1 MRSSGKLRSLAERH
15 RLGSDAA
22 LAAGLLAL
30 SVGSLTAGLGGTSI
44 DWLWAV
50 LLTVPLVWRRR
61 HPSAV
66 FALMAVCAFGQWLT
80 GTPNWAD
87 AGLLVALYTVAATEP
102 RGRLLVAAAVME
114 VGAVLAVV
122 RWVGHGPALA
132 FIFLSGMVV
141 AAAALGRATQV
152 RRSYL
157 RSLEERAVRLE
168 HERDQQG
175 QIAAAAERA
184 RITRELHDIVA
195 HNVSVMTALAS
206 GAGYAVKDD
215 PDEAIRMMDLSASTG
230 REALADMRRL
240 LGVLGPDEDS
250 GRAPQ
255 PGTDDLPVLLE
266 QVRSAGLPV
275 TLTLEGRP
283 DDLPAGAQL
292 TLFRLIQES
301 LTNSLK
307 HAGPAATAAIGLRYR
322 RGEVELE
329 ILDTGVGGRAAPS
342 PRAQPGQGRGLTG
355 MRERAA
361 AYGGA
366 VEAGPRQGG
375 GWRVATRL
383 SVPDDG
389 G

>member
-1 MRSSGKLRSLAERH
+1 MGSSGKLRGLAERH
-15 RLGSDAA
+15 QFGSDVA
-22 LAAGLLAL
+22 LAAGLLILA
-30 SVGSLTAGLGGTSI
+30 VGELVAGPTGPRV
-44 DWLWAV
+44 DWLWAP
-50 LLTVPLVWRRR
+50 LLTLPLLWRRR
-61 HPSAV
+61 SASAV
-66 FALMAVCAFGQWLT
+66 FAFMAACAFGQWLT
-80 GTPNWAD
+80 GHPSWAD
-87 AGLLVALYTVAATEP
+87 AGLLIALYSVAATES
-102 RGRLLVAAAVME
+102 RGHLLVAGAVME
-114 VGAVLAVV
+114 LGVVLAVV
-122 RWVGHGPALA
+122 RWAGHDPVLA
-132 FIFLSGMVV
+132 FIFLSGMVI
-141 AAAALGRATQV
+141 AAAALGRTAQV
-152 RRSYL
+152 RRTYL

-168 HERDQQG
+168 RERDQQG

-206 GAGYAVKDD
+206 GAGYAVQDD
-215 PDEAIRMMDLSASTG
+215 PDEAIRMMELSAATG

-240 LGVLGPDEDS
+240 LGVLGPEEEP

-275 TLTLEGRP
+275 TLTLEGQP

-307 HAGPAATAAIGLRYR
+307 HAGPAATAAIGLRYQ

-329 ILDTGVGGRAAPS
+329 ILDTGVGGRAMSSPS
-342 PRAQPGQGRGLTG
+342 GQLGQGRGLTG

-361 AYGGA
+361 AYGGS
-366 VEAGPRQGG
+366 VEAGPREGG

-383 SVPDDG
+383 SVPHDG

>member
-1 MRSSGKLRSLAERH
+1 MGSSGKLRGLAGRH
-15 RLGSDAA
+15 QLGSDLA
-22 LAAGLLAL
+22 LAAGLLILA
-30 SVGSLTAGLGGTSI
+30 VGELTAGPTGSLI
-44 DWLWAV
+44 DWLWAP
-50 LLTVPLVWRRR
+50 LLTLPLVWRRR
-61 HPSAV
+61 HPLPV
-66 FALMAVCAFGQWLT
+66 FTVMAACAFGQWLT
-80 GTPNWAD
+80 GQPSWAD
-87 AGLLVALYTVAATEP
+87 AGLLIALYTVAAAEP
-102 RGRLLVAAAVME
+102 RGRLLAAGVVLE
-114 VGAVLAVV
+114 VGVVLAVI
-122 RWVGHGPALA
+122 RWAGHDPVLS
-132 FIFLSGMVV
+132 FVFLSGMVI
-141 AAAALGRATQV
+141 AAGALGHSAQV

-157 RSLEERAVRLE
+157 RGLEERAVRLE

-206 GAGYAVKDD
+206 GAGYAAQDD
-215 PDEAIRMMDLSASTG
+215 PDEAIRMMDLSAATG

-240 LGVLGPDEDS
+240 LGVLGPDEEAE
-250 GRAPQ
+250 RAPQ

-275 TLTLEGRP
+275 TLTMEGEP
-283 DDLPAGAQL
+283 GDLPAGAQL

-307 HAGPAATAAIGLRYR
+307 HAGPAATAAIGLRYE
-322 RGEVELE
+322 RGGVELE
-329 ILDTGVGGRAAPS
+329 ILDTGVGDSTMPIPTSAGLS
-342 PRAQPGQGRGLTG
+342 PGRGLTG

-366 VEAGPRQGG
+366 VEAGPRKEG

-383 SVPDDG
+383 SVPREG
-389 G
+389 

>member
-1 MRSSGKLRSLAERH
+1 MGSSGKLRSLAERH
-15 RLGSDAA
+15 RLGSDVA

-30 SVGSLTAGLGGTSI
+30 AVGSLTAGPGGTSI

-50 LLTVPLVWRRR
+50 LLTVPLGWRRQ
-61 HPSAV
+61 HPSPV
-66 FALMAVCAFGQWLT
+66 FAFMAVCAFGQWLT

-102 RGRLLVAAAVME
+102 RGRLLVAGAVME
-114 VGAVLAVV
+114 LGVVLAVV
-122 RWVGHGPALA
+122 RWMGHDPVLT

-168 HERDQQG
+168 YERDQQG

-215 PDEAIRMMDLSASTG
+215 PDEAIRMMDLSAATG

-240 LGVLGPDEDS
+240 LGVLGPDEES

-255 PGTDDLPVLLE
+255 PGTDDLPV
-266 QVRSAGLPV
+266 
-275 TLTLEGRP
+275 TLTLEGQP

-307 HAGPAATAAIGLRYR
+307 HAGPAATAAIGLRYQ

-329 ILDTGVGGRAAPS
+329 ILDTGVGGRAASS
-342 PRAQPGQGRGLTG
+342 PRGQLGQGRGLTG

-383 SVPDDG
+383 SVPHDG
-389 G
+389 V

>member
-1 MRSSGKLRSLAERH
+1 MRSSGKLRSLAQRH
-15 RLGSDAA
+15 QLGSDVA
-22 LAAGLLAL
+22 LAAGMLAL
-30 SVGSLTAGLGGTSI
+30 SVGSLTAGPGGASI
-44 DWLWAV
+44 DWLWAA

-61 HPSAV
+61 HPSPV
-66 FALMAVCAFGQWLT
+66 FAFIAVSAFGQWLT

-87 AGLLVALYTVAATEP
+87 AGLLIALYTVAAIEP
-102 RGRLLVAAAVME
+102 PRRLLAAGAVLE
-114 VGAVLAVV
+114 LGVVLAVV
-122 RWVGHGPALA
+122 RWLGHDPPLT

-141 AAAALGRATQV
+141 AAAALGRAAQV

-168 HERDQQG
+168 RERDQQG

-206 GAGYAVKDD
+206 GAGYAVQDD
-215 PDEAIRMMDLSASTG
+215 PDEAIRMMDLSAATG

-240 LGVLGPDEDS
+240 LGVLGPDEEP

-275 TLTLEGRP
+275 TLTLEGQA

-307 HAGPAATAAIGLRYR
+307 HAGPAATAAIGLRYQ

-329 ILDTGVGGRAAPS
+329 ILDTGVGGRATSS
-342 PRAQPGQGRGLTG
+342 PRAQLGQGRGLTG

-366 VEAGPRQGG
+366 VEAGPRKGG

-383 SVPDDG
+383 SVPRDEG
-389 G
+389 